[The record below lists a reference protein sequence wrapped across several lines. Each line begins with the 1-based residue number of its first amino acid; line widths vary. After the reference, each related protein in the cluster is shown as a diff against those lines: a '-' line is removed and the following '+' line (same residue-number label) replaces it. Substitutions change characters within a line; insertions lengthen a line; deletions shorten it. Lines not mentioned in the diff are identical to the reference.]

1 MFERFLRYIED
12 KRLVKKG
19 DRVLLAVSGGIDS
32 MVMADLFR
40 RAGITAGIAHC
51 NFSLRGSESD
61 KDEELVM
68 KYAGKNGFSF
78 HSKKFDTKAYAK
90 KNGISTQ
97 MAARDL
103 RYAWFEE
110 LREKEKYDRIAIAHN
125 LNDNIE
131 TILINLTRGTGIAGL
146 TGIKPALN
154 NIIRPLLFATRD
166 EISEYCR
173 ENKIVYREDRSNAE
187 TKYTRNKIRHL
198 VLPVLKEINPS
209 VELTLNDFS
218 ERIIEAEK
226 IISTHLKEISARIVR
241 KSSSGDRMPVS
252 ELKPLKS
259 NKTVI
264 YELFRPYGITGP
276 LTDDLITI
284 LTGRSGK
291 QIFTS
296 THRIVKDRN
305 DIIIR
310 PIGKPDNASLSIENI
325 NDLKKVSFIRSFRKT
340 AFNSKFK
347 IPADKNIACIDP
359 DTLTFPLIVRKWEK
373 GDWFYPF
380 GMTRK
385 KKLSDFFTDQKYS
398 VHDKEEARI
407 IESDGRIVWIVG
419 ERIDN
424 RFRITDS
431 TKTVLILEV
440 FSR

>member
-1 MFERFLRYIED
+1 MFEKFIKYIED
-12 KRLVKKG
+12 KRLLKKG

-32 MVMADLFR
+32 MVMADLFK
-40 RAGITAGIAHC
+40 RAGFSGGIAHC
-51 NFSLRGSESD
+51 NFSLRGKESD
-61 KDEELVM
+61 KDEELVRTW
-68 KYAGKNGFSF
+68 AGKNGFSF
-78 HSKKFDTKAYAK
+78 YSMKFDTKAYAK

-110 LREKEKYDRIAIAHN
+110 LRKSEKYDSIAIAHN

-146 TGIKPALN
+146 AGIKPALN

-173 ENKIVYREDRSNAE
+173 ENNIVYREDRSNAE

-198 VLPVLKEINPS
+198 VLPVLKDINPS

-218 ERIIEAEK
+218 ERISEAEK
-226 IISTHLKEISARIVR
+226 IISIHLQEISARIIR
-241 KSSSGDRMPVS
+241 KSSSGIRIPVS
-252 ELKPLKS
+252 ELKALKS
-259 NKTVI
+259 NKTII

-310 PIGKPDNASLSIENI
+310 PIGPPANESIIIENI
-325 NDLKKVSFIRSFRKT
+325 NDLKKVSFIRSYRKT
-340 AFNSKFK
+340 PYNSKFR
-347 IPADKNIACIDP
+347 IPADKNIACLDP

-380 GMTRK
+380 GMTKK
-385 KKLSDFFTDQKYS
+385 KKLSDFFTDLKYS
-398 VHDKEEARI
+398 VHDKDQARI

-431 TKTVLILEV
+431 TKSVLVIEA
-440 FSR
+440 